1 MARGL
6 ETETVSTVT
15 EPGDADRTPAEPG
28 PRARRTPRPLVLAAE
43 LPDRVD
49 SWLEARRRI
58 AWALTAVLLG
68 LVAVIVVVP
77 AATGPGGVSPIDEYD
92 YTDALD
98 KADRGELSNTGDK
111 IDQYARQVTICRGL
125 LAITPPAPDA
135 CGMPQSDTA
144 VPRNGYSAADIHPPT
159 YFFLTAAVSK
169 VVRAVGLTDDLLIA
183 GRLAGALWLALGML
197 AMVAAGRA
205 WGARWVMPVLTSVAI
220 GASPLLV
227 SVSGYLT
234 PDAMGLLV
242 GATVLLATTAW
253 QRGRL
258 HWALLLAVALMPA
271 FVKVPFVL
279 APLFGAV
286 LLLVAGL
293 AGQAPWR
300 RVLVGG
306 AILVGG
312 AGAGA
317 VLWQLLR
324 GALAVGV
331 PTLHPEGPPPDLS
344 NFVRFF
350 GYYLEMVPIT
360 RGAPIPGATLR
371 VSAVKPLVWLL
382 LAAAL
387 GGMLFRRREDPLVP
401 VAWAGFTGMVL
412 GSIVLSLIVLLASGG
427 LLIGQSRYG
436 LGLLPLYAVPLM
448 CTRHPVA
455 SWGLAAAAGASV
467 LSHVMLW

>member
-1 MARGL
+1 VARGL
-6 ETETVSTVT
+6 EAEEVTAVT
-15 EPGDADRTPAEPG
+15 EPEAADPNPAEPSPG
-28 PRARRTPRPLVLAAE
+28 SRRTPRPLALATE

-49 SWLEARRRI
+49 SWLEARRRV
-58 AWALTAVLLG
+58 AWALSAVLLG
-68 LVAVIVVVP
+68 LVAIIVVVP

-98 KADRGELSNTGDK
+98 KADHGELSNTGDK
-111 IDQYARQVTICRGL
+111 IDQYARQVVICRGL

-144 VPRNGYSAADIHPPT
+144 VPRDGFSAADIHPPT

-169 VVRAVGLTDDLLIA
+169 VVRALGLTDDLLIA
-183 GRLAGALWLALGML
+183 GRLVGALWLTLGML
-197 AMVAAGRA
+197 AMVGAGRA
-205 WGARWVMPVLTSVAI
+205 WGARWVMPVLTAVAI

-242 GATVLLATTAW
+242 GAGVLLATTLW

-258 HWALLLAVALMPA
+258 HWALLLLTALMPA

-293 AGQAPWR
+293 AGHTPWR
-300 RVLVGG
+300 RALTGG
-306 AILVGG
+306 VILVGG

-317 VLWQLLR
+317 VLCQLIR

-331 PTLHPEGPPPDLS
+331 PTLHPEGPPVALS
-344 NFVRFF
+344 EFVRFF
-350 GYYLEMVPIT
+350 GYYLEMVPLT
-360 RGAPIPGATLR
+360 SGAPIPVSTLL
-371 VSAVKPLVWLL
+371 VVAVKPLAWLL

-387 GGMLFRRREDPLVP
+387 GGMVFRRREDPLLP

-412 GSIVLSLIVLLASGG
+412 GSIVLSLIVLIASGG
-427 LLIGQSRYG
+427 LLIGQSRYA

-455 SWGLAAAAGASV
+455 VWGLAAAAGASV
-467 LSHVMLW
+467 LSHLLLW